1 MAPFYEELKSLR
13 EKQGI
18 DLEEIHNRTKINL
31 ESLQAIES
39 GQFDILPTPYIRLFI
54 KAYVIEIGGD
64 TNETLNQLEHH
75 LNLMGRESS
84 GESKRKR
91 IRKSSGLSPESD
103 QKHLPP
109 KPSRSMRSTLTKI
122 LPIVIIWFFAIII
135 FHKIYRVPENTDSS
149 EQNFISEENMDRDPE
164 NTDPG
169 EQNIVNGTNFISEE
183 KLLTDYKLEKS
194 DEKAILSI
202 STEITPPFSLKII
215 PSQSVECLVKE
226 DTLPSQKFVKNSGE
240 VSTFL
245 IERRLDIL
253 LNHTLGIKVTLN
265 GEPLDDIA
273 SQPYPLRI
281 TLLSDPP
288 ILGTKYYIPID

>member
-54 KAYVIEIGGD
+54 KAYAIEIGGD
-64 TNETLNQLEHH
+64 TNETLKQLEHH
-75 LNLMGRESS
+75 LNLMERESS

-135 FHKIYRVPENTDSS
+135 FHKIYRVPENTDSG
-149 EQNFISEENMDRDPE
+149 EQNF
-164 NTDPG
+164 
-169 EQNIVNGTNFISEE
+169 VNGTNFISEE

-202 STEITPPFSLKII
+202 STEITPPFSVKII
-215 PSQSVECLVKE
+215 PSQSVEYLVKE
-226 DTLPSQKFVKNSGE
+226 DTLPSQQVVKKSGE

-245 IERRLDIL
+245 IENRLDIL
-253 LNHTLGIKVTLN
+253 LKHTLGIKVTLN

-288 ILGTKYYIPID
+288 ILGTKYYSPID

>member
-39 GQFDILPTPYIRLFI
+39 GKFDILPTPYIRLFI
-54 KAYVIEIGGD
+54 KAYAIEIGGD
-64 TNETLNQLEHH
+64 TNETLKQLEHH
-75 LNLMGRESS
+75 LNLMERESS

-91 IRKSSGLSPESD
+91 IRRSSGPSPESD

-109 KPSRSMRSTLTKI
+109 KPSRSLRSTLTKI
-122 LPIVIIWFFAIII
+122 LPIVIIWFFALII
-135 FHKIYRVPENTDSS
+135 FHKIYQVPENTDFS
-149 EQNFISEENMDRDPE
+149 
-164 NTDPG
+164 
-169 EQNIVNGTNFISEE
+169 EQNIVNGTNYISEE
-183 KLLTDYKLEKS
+183 KLLSDYKLEKS
-194 DEKAILSI
+194 DEKAISTI
-202 STEITPPFSLKII
+202 STEITSPFSLKII
-215 PSQSVECLVKE
+215 SSQNVECLVKE
-226 DTLPSQKFVKNSGE
+226 DTLPSQKFVKKSGE

>member
-109 KPSRSMRSTLTKI
+109 KPSRSLRSTLIKI

-135 FHKIYRVPENTDSS
+135 LYKIYQVPENKDFS
-149 EQNFISEENMDRDPE
+149 
-164 NTDPG
+164 
-169 EQNIVNGTNFISEE
+169 EQNIVNRANYISEE

-202 STEITPPFSLKII
+202 STEITPPFSVKII
-215 PSQSVECLVKE
+215 PSRSVEYLVTE
-226 DTLPSQKFVKNSGE
+226 DNLPSQLVVKKSGE

>member
-91 IRKSSGLSPESD
+91 IRRSSGPSPKSD

-109 KPSRSMRSTLTKI
+109 KPSRSLRSTLTKI

-135 FHKIYRVPENTDSS
+135 FYKIYQVPENTDFS
-149 EQNFISEENMDRDPE
+149 
-164 NTDPG
+164 
-169 EQNIVNGTNFISEE
+169 EQNIVNGTNYISEE

-202 STEITPPFSLKII
+202 STEITPPFSVKII
-215 PSQSVECLVKE
+215 PSQSVEYLVKE
-226 DTLPSQKFVKNSGE
+226 DTLPSQQVVKKSGE

>member
-54 KAYVIEIGGD
+54 KAYAIEIGGD

-84 GESKRKR
+84 LESKRKR
-91 IRKSSGLSPESD
+91 TRRSSGPSPESD

-109 KPSRSMRSTLTKI
+109 KPSRSLRSTLTKI
-122 LPIVIIWFFAIII
+122 LPIVIIWFFALII
-135 FHKIYRVPENTDSS
+135 FHKIYQVPENTDFS
-149 EQNFISEENMDRDPE
+149 EQS
-164 NTDPG
+164 
-169 EQNIVNGTNFISEE
+169 IVNGTNYISEE
-183 KLLTDYKLEKS
+183 KLLSDYKLEKS
-194 DEKAILSI
+194 NEKAISSI
-202 STEITPPFSLKII
+202 STEITSPFSLKII
-215 PSQSVECLVKE
+215 PSQIVECLVKE
-226 DTLPSQKFVKNSGE
+226 DTLPSQSFVKKSGE

>member
-75 LNLMGRESS
+75 LNLMGKELS

-135 FHKIYRVPENTDSS
+135 FHKIYRVPENTDSG
-149 EQNFISEENMDRDPE
+149 EQNF
-164 NTDPG
+164 
-169 EQNIVNGTNFISEE
+169 VNGTNFISEE

-215 PSQSVECLVKE
+215 PSQSVEYLVKE
-226 DTLPSQKFVKNSGE
+226 DTLPSQQVVKKSGE

>member
-75 LNLMGRESS
+75 LNLMGRESL

-109 KPSRSMRSTLTKI
+109 KPSRSLRSTLIKI

-135 FHKIYRVPENTDSS
+135 FYKIYQVPENTDF
-149 EQNFISEENMDRDPE
+149 N
-164 NTDPG
+164 
-169 EQNIVNGTNFISEE
+169 EQNIVNGTNYISEE

-202 STEITPPFSLKII
+202 STEITPPFSVKII
-215 PSQSVECLVKE
+215 PSQSVEYLVKE
-226 DTLPSQKFVKNSGE
+226 DTLPSQQVVKKSGE

-245 IERRLDIL
+245 IKRRLDIL

>member
-54 KAYVIEIGGD
+54 KAYVIEIGGN

-135 FHKIYRVPENTDSS
+135 FHKIYRVPENTDSG
-149 EQNFISEENMDRDPE
+149 EQNF
-164 NTDPG
+164 
-169 EQNIVNGTNFISEE
+169 VNGTNFISEE

-202 STEITPPFSLKII
+202 STEITPPFSVKII
-215 PSQSVECLVKE
+215 PSQRVEYLVKE
-226 DTLPSQKFVKNSGE
+226 DTLPSQQVVKKSGE

-245 IERRLDIL
+245 IENRLDIL
-253 LNHTLGIKVTLN
+253 LKHTLGIKVTLN

>member
-39 GQFDILPTPYIRLFI
+39 GQFDILPTPYVRLFI
-54 KAYVIEIGGD
+54 KAYAIEIGGD

-84 GESKRKR
+84 LESKRKR
-91 IRKSSGLSPESD
+91 TRRSSGPSPESD

-109 KPSRSMRSTLTKI
+109 KPSRSLRSTLTKI

-135 FHKIYRVPENTDSS
+135 FHKIYQVPKNTDFS
-149 EQNFISEENMDRDPE
+149 EQNI
-164 NTDPG
+164 
-169 EQNIVNGTNFISEE
+169 INGTNYISEE
-183 KLLTDYKLEKS
+183 KLLSDYKLEKS
-194 DEKAILSI
+194 DEKAISSI
-202 STEITPPFSLKII
+202 STEITSPFSLKII
-215 PSQSVECLVKE
+215 PSQIVECLVKE
-226 DTLPSQKFVKNSGE
+226 DTLPSQNFVKKSGE

>member
-39 GQFDILPTPYIRLFI
+39 GQFDILPTPYVRLFI
-54 KAYVIEIGGD
+54 KAYAIEIGGD

-91 IRKSSGLSPESD
+91 IRRSSGPSPESD

-109 KPSRSMRSTLTKI
+109 KPSRSLRSTLTKI
-122 LPIVIIWFFAIII
+122 LPIVIIWFFALII
-135 FHKIYRVPENTDSS
+135 FHKIYQVPKNTDFS
-149 EQNFISEENMDRDPE
+149 EQNI
-164 NTDPG
+164 
-169 EQNIVNGTNFISEE
+169 INGTNYISEE
-183 KLLTDYKLEKS
+183 KLLSDYKLEKS
-194 DEKAILSI
+194 DEKAISSI
-202 STEITPPFSLKII
+202 STEITSPFSLKII

-226 DTLPSQKFVKNSGE
+226 DTLPSQKFVKKSGE

>member
-109 KPSRSMRSTLTKI
+109 KPSRSLRSTLIKI

-135 FHKIYRVPENTDSS
+135 FYKIYQVPENTDFS
-149 EQNFISEENMDRDPE
+149 
-164 NTDPG
+164 
-169 EQNIVNGTNFISEE
+169 EQNIVNGTNYISEE
-183 KLLTDYKLEKS
+183 KLLSDYKLEKS

-202 STEITPPFSLKII
+202 STEITPPFSVKII
-215 PSQSVECLVKE
+215 PSQSVEYLVKE
-226 DTLPSQKFVKNSGE
+226 DTLPSQQVVKKSGE

-245 IERRLDIL
+245 IKRRLDIL

>member
-39 GQFDILPTPYIRLFI
+39 GQFDILPTPYVRLFI
-54 KAYVIEIGGD
+54 KAYAIEIGGD

-84 GESKRKR
+84 LESKRKR
-91 IRKSSGLSPESD
+91 TRRSSGPTPESD

-109 KPSRSMRSTLTKI
+109 KPSRSLRSTLTKI
-122 LPIVIIWFFAIII
+122 LPIVIIWFFALII
-135 FHKIYRVPENTDSS
+135 FHKIYQVPENTDFS
-149 EQNFISEENMDRDPE
+149 EQS
-164 NTDPG
+164 
-169 EQNIVNGTNFISEE
+169 IVNGTNYISEE
-183 KLLTDYKLEKS
+183 KLLSDYKLEKS
-194 DEKAILSI
+194 DEKAISSI
-202 STEITPPFSLKII
+202 STEITSPFSLKII

-226 DTLPSQKFVKNSGE
+226 DTLPSQKFVKKSGE

>member
-54 KAYVIEIGGD
+54 KAYAIEIGGD

-84 GESKRKR
+84 LESKRKR
-91 IRKSSGLSPESD
+91 TRRSSGPSPESD

-109 KPSRSMRSTLTKI
+109 KPSRSLRSTLTKI

-135 FHKIYRVPENTDSS
+135 FHKIYQVPENTDFS
-149 EQNFISEENMDRDPE
+149 EQS
-164 NTDPG
+164 
-169 EQNIVNGTNFISEE
+169 IVNGTNYISEE
-183 KLLTDYKLEKS
+183 KLLSDYKLEKS
-194 DEKAILSI
+194 DEKAISTI
-202 STEITPPFSLKII
+202 STEIISPFSLKII
-215 PSQSVECLVKE
+215 SSQSVECLVKE
-226 DTLPSQKFVKNSGE
+226 DTLPSQNFVKKSGE

>member
-39 GQFDILPTPYIRLFI
+39 GQFDILPTPYVRLFI
-54 KAYVIEIGGD
+54 KAYAIEIGGD

-84 GESKRKR
+84 LESKRKQTR
-91 IRKSSGLSPESD
+91 RSSGPSPESD

-109 KPSRSMRSTLTKI
+109 KPSRSLRSTLTKI
-122 LPIVIIWFFAIII
+122 LPILVIWFFALII
-135 FHKIYRVPENTDSS
+135 FHKIYQVPENTDFS
-149 EQNFISEENMDRDPE
+149 EQS
-164 NTDPG
+164 
-169 EQNIVNGTNFISEE
+169 IVNGTNYISEE
-183 KLLTDYKLEKS
+183 KLLSDYKLEKS
-194 DEKAILSI
+194 DEKAISSI
-202 STEITPPFSLKII
+202 STEITSPFSLKII
-215 PSQSVECLVKE
+215 PSQIVECLVKE
-226 DTLPSQKFVKNSGE
+226 DTLPSQKFVKKSGE

>member
-31 ESLQAIES
+31 ETLQAIES

-109 KPSRSMRSTLTKI
+109 KPSRSLRSTLIKI

-135 FHKIYRVPENTDSS
+135 FYKIYQVPENTDFS
-149 EQNFISEENMDRDPE
+149 
-164 NTDPG
+164 
-169 EQNIVNGTNFISEE
+169 EQNIVNGTNYISEE

-202 STEITPPFSLKII
+202 STEITPPFSVKII
-215 PSQSVECLVKE
+215 PSQSVEYLVKE
-226 DTLPSQKFVKNSGE
+226 DTLPSQQVVKKSGE

>member
-109 KPSRSMRSTLTKI
+109 KPSRSLRSTLIKI

-135 FHKIYRVPENTDSS
+135 FYKIYQVPENTDFS
-149 EQNFISEENMDRDPE
+149 
-164 NTDPG
+164 
-169 EQNIVNGTNFISEE
+169 EQNIVNGTNYISEE
-183 KLLTDYKLEKS
+183 KLLSDYKLEKS

-202 STEITPPFSLKII
+202 STEITPPFSVKII
-215 PSQSVECLVKE
+215 PSQNVEYLVKE
-226 DTLPSQKFVKNSGE
+226 DTLPSQNFVKKSGE

>member
-75 LNLMGRESS
+75 LNLMGKELS

-109 KPSRSMRSTLTKI
+109 KPSRSLRSTLTKI

-135 FHKIYRVPENTDSS
+135 FHKIYRVPENTDSG
-149 EQNFISEENMDRDPE
+149 EQNF
-164 NTDPG
+164 
-169 EQNIVNGTNFISEE
+169 VNGTNFISEE

-215 PSQSVECLVKE
+215 PSQSVEYLVKE
-226 DTLPSQKFVKNSGE
+226 DTLPSQQVVKKSGE

>member
-84 GESKRKR
+84 LESKRKR
-91 IRKSSGLSPESD
+91 TRRSSGPSPESD

-109 KPSRSMRSTLTKI
+109 KPSRSLRSTLTKI
-122 LPIVIIWFFAIII
+122 LPIVIIWFFALII
-135 FHKIYRVPENTDSS
+135 FHKIYQVPKNTDFSK
-149 EQNFISEENMDRDPE
+149 
-164 NTDPG
+164 
-169 EQNIVNGTNFISEE
+169 QNIVNGTNYISEE
-183 KLLTDYKLEKS
+183 KLLSDYKLEKS
-194 DEKAILSI
+194 DEKAISTI
-202 STEITPPFSLKII
+202 STEITSPFSLKII
-215 PSQSVECLVKE
+215 SSQSVECLVKE
-226 DTLPSQKFVKNSGE
+226 DTLPSQNFVKKSGE

>member
-54 KAYVIEIGGD
+54 KAYAIEIGGD

-84 GESKRKR
+84 LESKRKR
-91 IRKSSGLSPESD
+91 TRRSSGPSPESD

-109 KPSRSMRSTLTKI
+109 KPSRSLRSTLTKI
-122 LPIVIIWFFAIII
+122 LPIVIIWFFALII
-135 FHKIYRVPENTDSS
+135 FHKIYQVPENTDFS
-149 EQNFISEENMDRDPE
+149 EQS
-164 NTDPG
+164 
-169 EQNIVNGTNFISEE
+169 IVNGTNYISEE
-183 KLLTDYKLEKS
+183 KLLSDYKLEKS
-194 DEKAILSI
+194 DEKAISSI
-202 STEITPPFSLKII
+202 STEITSPFSLKII

-226 DTLPSQKFVKNSGE
+226 DTLPSQKFVKKSGE

>member
-39 GQFDILPTPYIRLFI
+39 GQFDILPTPYVRLFI
-54 KAYVIEIGGD
+54 KAYAIEIGGD

-84 GESKRKR
+84 LESKRKR
-91 IRKSSGLSPESD
+91 TRRSSGPSPESD

-109 KPSRSMRSTLTKI
+109 KPSRSLRSTLTKI
-122 LPIVIIWFFAIII
+122 LPIVIIWFFALII
-135 FHKIYRVPENTDSS
+135 FHKIYQVPENTDFS
-149 EQNFISEENMDRDPE
+149 EQS
-164 NTDPG
+164 
-169 EQNIVNGTNFISEE
+169 IVNGTNYISEE
-183 KLLTDYKLEKS
+183 KLLSDYKLEKS
-194 DEKAILSI
+194 DEKAISSI
-202 STEITPPFSLKII
+202 STEITSPFSLKII

-226 DTLPSQKFVKNSGE
+226 DTLPSQKFVKKSGE

>member
-135 FHKIYRVPENTDSS
+135 FHKIYRVPENTDSG
-149 EQNFISEENMDRDPE
+149 EQNF
-164 NTDPG
+164 
-169 EQNIVNGTNFISEE
+169 VNGTNFISEE

-215 PSQSVECLVKE
+215 PSQSVEYLVKE
-226 DTLPSQKFVKNSGE
+226 DTLPSQQVVKKSGE
-240 VSTFL
+240 VSTVL
-245 IERRLDIL
+245 IENRLDIL
-253 LNHTLGIKVTLN
+253 LKHTLGIKVTLN

>member
-54 KAYVIEIGGD
+54 KAYAIEIGGD

-84 GESKRKR
+84 LESKRKR
-91 IRKSSGLSPESD
+91 TRRSSGPSPESD

-109 KPSRSMRSTLTKI
+109 KPSRSLRSTLTKI
-122 LPIVIIWFFAIII
+122 LPIVIIWFFALII
-135 FHKIYRVPENTDSS
+135 FHKIYQVPENTDFS
-149 EQNFISEENMDRDPE
+149 EQS
-164 NTDPG
+164 
-169 EQNIVNGTNFISEE
+169 IVNGTNYISEE
-183 KLLTDYKLEKS
+183 KLLSDYKLEKS
-194 DEKAILSI
+194 NEKAISSI
-202 STEITPPFSLKII
+202 STEITSPFSLKII
-215 PSQSVECLVKE
+215 PSQIVECLVKE
-226 DTLPSQKFVKNSGE
+226 DTLPSQNFVKKSGE

-245 IERRLDIL
+245 IENRLDIL
-253 LNHTLGIKVTLN
+253 LKHTLGIKVTLN

>member
-54 KAYVIEIGGD
+54 KAYVIEIGGN

-135 FHKIYRVPENTDSS
+135 FHKIYRVPENTDS
-149 EQNFISEENMDRDPE
+149 
-164 NTDPG
+164 G
-169 EQNIVNGTNFISEE
+169 EQSIVNGTNYISEE
-183 KLLTDYKLEKS
+183 KLLSDYKLEKS
-194 DEKAILSI
+194 DEKAISSI
-202 STEITPPFSLKII
+202 STEITSPFSLKII

-226 DTLPSQKFVKNSGE
+226 DTLPSQNFVKKSGE

>member
-75 LNLMGRESS
+75 LNLMGKELL

-109 KPSRSMRSTLTKI
+109 KPSRSLRSTLIKI

-135 FHKIYRVPENTDSS
+135 FYKIYQVPENTDFS
-149 EQNFISEENMDRDPE
+149 
-164 NTDPG
+164 
-169 EQNIVNGTNFISEE
+169 EQNIVNGTNYISEE

-202 STEITPPFSLKII
+202 STEITPPFSVKII
-215 PSQSVECLVKE
+215 PSQSVEYLVKE
-226 DTLPSQKFVKNSGE
+226 DTLPSQQVVKKSGE

-245 IERRLDIL
+245 IKRRLDIL

>member
-39 GQFDILPTPYIRLFI
+39 GQFDILPTPYVRLFI
-54 KAYVIEIGGD
+54 KAYAIEIGGD

-84 GESKRKR
+84 LESKRKR
-91 IRKSSGLSPESD
+91 TRRSSGPSPESD

-109 KPSRSMRSTLTKI
+109 KPSRSLRSTLTKI
-122 LPIVIIWFFAIII
+122 FPIVIIWFFALII
-135 FHKIYRVPENTDSS
+135 FHKIYQVPENTDFS
-149 EQNFISEENMDRDPE
+149 EQS
-164 NTDPG
+164 
-169 EQNIVNGTNFISEE
+169 IVNGTNYISEE
-183 KLLTDYKLEKS
+183 KLLSDYKLDKS
-194 DEKAILSI
+194 DEKAISSI
-202 STEITPPFSLKII
+202 STEITSPFSLKII

-226 DTLPSQKFVKNSGE
+226 DTLPSQKFVKKSGE

>member
-54 KAYVIEIGGD
+54 KAYAIEIGGD

-84 GESKRKR
+84 LESKRKR
-91 IRKSSGLSPESD
+91 TRRSSGPSTESD

-109 KPSRSMRSTLTKI
+109 KPSRSLRSTLTKI
-122 LPIVIIWFFAIII
+122 LPIVIIWFFALII
-135 FHKIYRVPENTDSS
+135 FHKIYQVPENTDFS
-149 EQNFISEENMDRDPE
+149 EQS
-164 NTDPG
+164 
-169 EQNIVNGTNFISEE
+169 IVNGTNYISEE
-183 KLLTDYKLEKS
+183 KLLSDYKLEKS
-194 DEKAILSI
+194 NEKAISSI
-202 STEITPPFSLKII
+202 STEITSPFSLKII

-226 DTLPSQKFVKNSGE
+226 DTLPSQKFVKKSGE

>member
-39 GQFDILPTPYIRLFI
+39 GQFDILPTPYVRLFI
-54 KAYVIEIGGD
+54 KAYAIEIGGD

-84 GESKRKR
+84 LESKRKR
-91 IRKSSGLSPESD
+91 TRRSSGPSPESD

-109 KPSRSMRSTLTKI
+109 KPSRSLRSTLTKI
-122 LPIVIIWFFAIII
+122 LPIVIIWFFALII
-135 FHKIYRVPENTDSS
+135 FHKIYQVPKNTDFS
-149 EQNFISEENMDRDPE
+149 EQS
-164 NTDPG
+164 
-169 EQNIVNGTNFISEE
+169 IVNGTNYISEE
-183 KLLTDYKLEKS
+183 KLLSDYKLEKS
-194 DEKAILSI
+194 DEKAISSI
-202 STEITPPFSLKII
+202 STEITSPFSLKII

-226 DTLPSQKFVKNSGE
+226 DTLPSQKFVKKSGE

>member
-39 GQFDILPTPYIRLFI
+39 GQFDILPTPYVRLFI
-54 KAYVIEIGGD
+54 KAYAIEIGGD

-84 GESKRKR
+84 LESKRKR
-91 IRKSSGLSPESD
+91 TRRSSGPSPESD

-109 KPSRSMRSTLTKI
+109 TPSRSLRSTLTKI

-135 FHKIYRVPENTDSS
+135 FHKIYQVPENTDFS
-149 EQNFISEENMDRDPE
+149 EQS
-164 NTDPG
+164 
-169 EQNIVNGTNFISEE
+169 IVNGTNYISEE
-183 KLLTDYKLEKS
+183 KLLSDYKLEKS
-194 DEKAILSI
+194 DEKAISSI
-202 STEITPPFSLKII
+202 STEITSPFSLKII

-226 DTLPSQKFVKNSGE
+226 DTLPSQKFVKKSGE

>member
-39 GQFDILPTPYIRLFI
+39 GQFDILPTPYVRLFI
-54 KAYVIEIGGD
+54 KAYAIEIGGD

-84 GESKRKR
+84 LESKRKR
-91 IRKSSGLSPESD
+91 IRRSSGPSPESD

-109 KPSRSMRSTLTKI
+109 KPSRSLRSTLTKI

-135 FHKIYRVPENTDSS
+135 FHKIYQVPENTDFS
-149 EQNFISEENMDRDPE
+149 EQS
-164 NTDPG
+164 
-169 EQNIVNGTNFISEE
+169 IVNGTNYISEE
-183 KLLTDYKLEKS
+183 KLLSDYKLEKS
-194 DEKAILSI
+194 DEKAISSI
-202 STEITPPFSLKII
+202 STEITSPFSLKII

-226 DTLPSQKFVKNSGE
+226 DTLPSQNFVKKSGE

>member
-54 KAYVIEIGGD
+54 KAYAIEIGGD

-84 GESKRKR
+84 LESKRKR
-91 IRKSSGLSPESD
+91 TRRSSGPSTESD

-109 KPSRSMRSTLTKI
+109 KPSRSLRSTLTKI
-122 LPIVIIWFFAIII
+122 LPIVIIWFFALII
-135 FHKIYRVPENTDSS
+135 FHKIYQVPENTDFS
-149 EQNFISEENMDRDPE
+149 EQS
-164 NTDPG
+164 
-169 EQNIVNGTNFISEE
+169 IVNGTNYISEE
-183 KLLTDYKLEKS
+183 KLLSDYKLEKS
-194 DEKAILSI
+194 DEKAISSI
-202 STEITPPFSLKII
+202 STEITSPFSLKII
-215 PSQSVECLVKE
+215 PSQIVECLVKE
-226 DTLPSQKFVKNSGE
+226 DTLPSQKFVKKSGE

>member
-31 ESLQAIES
+31 ESLKAIES
-39 GQFDILPTPYIRLFI
+39 GQFDILPTPYVRLFI
-54 KAYVIEIGGD
+54 KAYAIEIGGD

-84 GESKRKR
+84 LESKRKR
-91 IRKSSGLSPESD
+91 TRRSSGPSPESD

-109 KPSRSMRSTLTKI
+109 KPSRSLRSTLTKI
-122 LPIVIIWFFAIII
+122 LPIVIIWFFALII
-135 FHKIYRVPENTDSS
+135 FHKIYQVPENTDFS
-149 EQNFISEENMDRDPE
+149 EQS
-164 NTDPG
+164 
-169 EQNIVNGTNFISEE
+169 IVNGTNYISEE
-183 KLLTDYKLEKS
+183 KLLSDYKLEKS
-194 DEKAILSI
+194 DEKAISSI
-202 STEITPPFSLKII
+202 STEITSPFSLKII

-226 DTLPSQKFVKNSGE
+226 DTLPSQKFVKKSGE

>member
-39 GQFDILPTPYIRLFI
+39 GQFDILPTPYVRLFI
-54 KAYVIEIGGD
+54 KAYAIEIGGD

-84 GESKRKR
+84 LESKRKR
-91 IRKSSGLSPESD
+91 TRRSSGPSPESD

-109 KPSRSMRSTLTKI
+109 KPSRSLRSTLTKI
-122 LPIVIIWFFAIII
+122 FPIVIIWFFALII
-135 FHKIYRVPENTDSS
+135 FHKIYQVPENTDFS
-149 EQNFISEENMDRDPE
+149 EQS
-164 NTDPG
+164 
-169 EQNIVNGTNFISEE
+169 IVNGTNYISEE
-183 KLLTDYKLEKS
+183 KLLSDYKLEKS
-194 DEKAILSI
+194 DEKAISSI
-202 STEITPPFSLKII
+202 STEITSPFSLKII

-226 DTLPSQKFVKNSGE
+226 DTLPSQNFVKKSGE

-253 LNHTLGIKVTLN
+253 LNHTLGIKITLN

>member
-31 ESLQAIES
+31 ETLQAIES

-109 KPSRSMRSTLTKI
+109 KPSRSLRSTLIKI

-135 FHKIYRVPENTDSS
+135 FYKIYQVPENTDFS
-149 EQNFISEENMDRDPE
+149 
-164 NTDPG
+164 
-169 EQNIVNGTNFISEE
+169 EQNIVNGTNYISEE

-202 STEITPPFSLKII
+202 STEITPPFSVKII
-215 PSQSVECLVKE
+215 PSQSVEYLVKE
-226 DTLPSQKFVKNSGE
+226 DTLPSQQVVKKSGE

-245 IERRLDIL
+245 IKRRLDIL

>member
-109 KPSRSMRSTLTKI
+109 KPSRSLRSTLIKI

-135 FHKIYRVPENTDSS
+135 FYKIYQVPENTDFS
-149 EQNFISEENMDRDPE
+149 
-164 NTDPG
+164 
-169 EQNIVNGTNFISEE
+169 EQNIVNGTNYISEE

-202 STEITPPFSLKII
+202 STEITPPFSVKII
-215 PSQSVECLVKE
+215 PSQSVEYLVKE
-226 DTLPSQKFVKNSGE
+226 DTLPSQQVLKKSGE

>member
-39 GQFDILPTPYIRLFI
+39 GQFDILPNPYVRLFI
-54 KAYVIEIGGD
+54 KAYAIEIGGD

-84 GESKRKR
+84 LESKRKR
-91 IRKSSGLSPESD
+91 TRRSSGTSPESD

-109 KPSRSMRSTLTKI
+109 KPSRSLRSTLTKI
-122 LPIVIIWFFAIII
+122 LPIVIIWFFALII
-135 FHKIYRVPENTDSS
+135 FHKIYQVPKNTDFS
-149 EQNFISEENMDRDPE
+149 EQS
-164 NTDPG
+164 
-169 EQNIVNGTNFISEE
+169 IVNGTNYISEE
-183 KLLTDYKLEKS
+183 KLLSDYKLEKS
-194 DEKAILSI
+194 DEKAISSI
-202 STEITPPFSLKII
+202 STEITSPFSLKII

-226 DTLPSQKFVKNSGE
+226 DTLPSQKFVKKSGE

>member
-39 GQFDILPTPYIRLFI
+39 GQFDILPTPYVRLFI
-54 KAYVIEIGGD
+54 KAYAIEIGGD

-84 GESKRKR
+84 LESKRKR
-91 IRKSSGLSPESD
+91 TRRSSGPSPESD

-109 KPSRSMRSTLTKI
+109 KPSRSLRSTLTKI
-122 LPIVIIWFFAIII
+122 LPIVIIWFFALII
-135 FHKIYRVPENTDSS
+135 FHKIYQVPENTDFS
-149 EQNFISEENMDRDPE
+149 EQS
-164 NTDPG
+164 
-169 EQNIVNGTNFISEE
+169 IVKGTNYISEE
-183 KLLTDYKLEKS
+183 KLLSDYKLEKS
-194 DEKAILSI
+194 DEKAISSI
-202 STEITPPFSLKII
+202 STEITSPFSLKII

-226 DTLPSQKFVKNSGE
+226 DTLPSQKFVKKSGE

>member
-1 MAPFYEELKSLR
+1 M
-13 EKQGI
+13 
-18 DLEEIHNRTKINL
+18 

-54 KAYVIEIGGD
+54 KAYAIEIGGD

-84 GESKRKR
+84 LESKRKR
-91 IRKSSGLSPESD
+91 TRRSSGPSPESD

-109 KPSRSMRSTLTKI
+109 KPSRSLRSTLTKI
-122 LPIVIIWFFAIII
+122 LPIVIIWFFALII
-135 FHKIYRVPENTDSS
+135 FHKIYQVPENTDFS
-149 EQNFISEENMDRDPE
+149 EQS
-164 NTDPG
+164 
-169 EQNIVNGTNFISEE
+169 IVNGTNYISEE
-183 KLLTDYKLEKS
+183 KLLSDYKLEKS
-194 DEKAILSI
+194 DEKAISSI
-202 STEITPPFSLKII
+202 STEITSPFSLKII

>member
-31 ESLQAIES
+31 ETLQAIES

-75 LNLMGRESS
+75 LNLMGKELS

-91 IRKSSGLSPESD
+91 IRKSSGLSAESD

-109 KPSRSMRSTLTKI
+109 KPSRSLRSTLIKI

-135 FHKIYRVPENTDSS
+135 FYKIYQVPENTDFS
-149 EQNFISEENMDRDPE
+149 
-164 NTDPG
+164 
-169 EQNIVNGTNFISEE
+169 EQNIVNGTNYISEE

-202 STEITPPFSLKII
+202 STEITPPFSVKII
-215 PSQSVECLVKE
+215 PSQSVEYLVKE
-226 DTLPSQKFVKNSGE
+226 DTLPSQQVLKKSGE

>member
-31 ESLQAIES
+31 ETLQAIES

-109 KPSRSMRSTLTKI
+109 KPSRSLRSTLIKI

-135 FHKIYRVPENTDSS
+135 FYKIYQVPENTDFS
-149 EQNFISEENMDRDPE
+149 
-164 NTDPG
+164 
-169 EQNIVNGTNFISEE
+169 EQNIVNGTNYISEE

-202 STEITPPFSLKII
+202 STEITPPFSVKII
-215 PSQSVECLVKE
+215 PSRSVEYLVTE
-226 DTLPSQKFVKNSGE
+226 DNLPSQLVVKKSGE

-245 IERRLDIL
+245 INRRFDIL

-281 TLLSDPP
+281 TLLSAPP